1 MDPYLG
7 QLVVLRLMWTF
18 KSNLVGVVVDTFDE
32 DKLIV
37 MWSTDDGI
45 ELKTHIKDAVLPVTS
60 YTQDKIKGR
69 ACVFK

>member
-7 QLVVLRLMWTF
+7 QLVVLRLMWSI
-18 KSNLVGVVVDTFDE
+18 KSNRVGVVVDTFGE

-37 MWSTDDGI
+37 MWSTDNGI

-60 YTQDKIKGR
+60 YTHDKIKGR